1 VFDLITGLPV
11 HPLISHA
18 VVVVVP
24 LAAIGALILTFVAK
38 WRTTYS
44 PLVLIAVLLSPISA
58 FIATQSG
65 EALSERVGLPKSHST
80 LGERLSYVVLAFAIV
95 FSIWFAIE
103 KSASVRTKVPRV
115 LQQVVTVIVPI
126 LAAVSLVLTFLVG
139 HSGAEATWK
148 NRITQ
153 AQLPALE
160 DSAPSAGAPAGTIN
174 LSTSEIKKHNT
185 KSDCWSIVNGNVYNL
200 TSYVQKHPGGTAVIA
215 NICGKDGSSS
225 FTNQHN
231 TQSKPNSVLTGFLL
245 GAVGASISTDV
256 ANKVVTP
263 PAPSNN
269 EESDE
274 ESDKE

>member
-18 VVVVVP
+18 VVVIVP
-24 LAAIGALILTFVAK
+24 LAAIGALILTFVNK
-38 WRTTYS
+38 WRTAYS

-103 KSASVRTKVPRV
+103 KSARVRTKVPKI
-115 LQQVVTVIVPI
+115 LQQVVKVIVPI
-126 LAAVSLVLTFLVG
+126 LAAASLVLTFLVG

-160 DSAPSAGAPAGTIN
+160 DSAPSAGAPAGMIN
-174 LSTSEIKKHNT
+174 LSTSEIK
-185 KSDCWSIVNGNVYNL
+185 
-200 TSYVQKHPGGTAVIA
+200 
-215 NICGKDGSSS
+215 
-225 FTNQHN
+225 NQN
-231 TQSKPNSVLTGFLL
+231 
-245 GAVGASISTDV
+245 
-256 ANKVVTP
+256 
-263 PAPSNN
+263 
-269 EESDE
+269 
-274 ESDKE
+274 

>member
-1 VFDLITGLPV
+1 MFDLVTGLPV

-18 VVVVVP
+18 VVVIVP

-103 KSASVRTKVPRV
+103 RSARIRTKVPKI
-115 LQQVVTVIVPI
+115 LQQAVRVIIPI
-126 LAAVSLVLTFLVG
+126 LAAISLVLTFLVG

-153 AQLPALE
+153 AQLPTLE
-160 DSAPSAGAPAGTIN
+160 ESAPSASAPAGMIN

-185 KSDCWSIVNGNVYNL
+185 KSDCWSIVNGKVYNL
-200 TSYVQKHPGGTAVIA
+200 TSYVQKHPGGTAVIS
-215 NICGKDGSSS
+215 NICGKDGTSS

-231 TQSKPNSVLTGFLL
+231 TQNKPNSVLSGFLL
-245 GAVGASISTDV
+245 GAVGASITADV

-263 PAPSNN
+263 PA
-269 EESDE
+269 
-274 ESDKE
+274 